1 MRWVGFVKAKL
12 QVHLAAI
19 AYNVKRYWRLQMA

>member
-1 MRWVGFVKAKL
+1 MRWLGLAKAGC

-19 AYNVKRYWRLQMA
+19 ASNVKRYWRLHSA